1 MRRMRWQVAVV
12 AAVAALMAGCGGG
25 SSGSDSG
32 SGSSSNP
39 TTVTMGTIRG
49 SSADAAVFIA
59 IDKGFF
65 HDEGVNVDLQQF
77 NSGAQFVAPLGAG
90 QLDAGSGGISA
101 GLFNAVA
108 NGVGVKLVAAKSIAG
123 SPSYTSL
130 LVRKSLVKSG
140 RYKGFG
146 DLKGM
151 KVAIPALGTAPHT
164 ELGLFLKK
172 AGLTMKDVKLEELGF
187 ADMVPAL
194 KNGSVDAAV
203 AIEPSAT
210 LAVRSGGAV
219 KVAGSDEVFP
229 GEQSAAIMFGDRFI
243 KDDPDTA
250 QKVMDGYLRGARYYR
265 SALKGTKLHG
275 ARGKE
280 VARIISKYTKASPK
294 LLMSIPLH
302 TITAD
307 AALDVPKI
315 QREVDFWRSQGLI
328 KTDIKAQDAIDTQFI
343 DQAVKDLA
351 GK

>member
-1 MRRMRWQVAVV
+1 MRRVRWQIAALAVV
-12 AAVAALMAGCGGG
+12 TALMAGCGGG

-32 SGSSSNP
+32 SGP

-49 SSADAAVFIA
+49 SSADAAVFVA

-65 HDEGVNVDLQQF
+65 RDEGVNVDLRPF

-108 NGVGVKLVAAKSIAG
+108 NDVGVKLAAAKSIAG
-123 SPSYTSL
+123 TPSYTSL
-130 LVRKSLVKSG
+130 LVRKSLVDSG
-140 RYKGFG
+140 RYKDFS

-164 ELGLFLKK
+164 ELGLFVKK

-243 KDDPDTA
+243 KDDPETA

-265 SALKGTKLHG
+265 SALKGTRLYG

-280 VARIISKYTKASPK
+280 VAGILAKYTKASPK
-294 LLMSIPLH
+294 LLLSIPLH
-302 TITAD
+302 TITPN

-328 KTDIKAQDAIDTQFI
+328 KSDIKAQDAIDTQFV

-351 GK
+351 GQ